1 MSYSFSYAIDLTEG
15 PEIWE
20 EVSKELEEVSKSF
33 QLQDFVRLK
42 QTHVA
47 PAKPRD
53 GYIYYAD
60 GTNWNPGSGEG
71 IYAYYNASWN
81 KL

>member
-1 MSYSFSYAIDLTEG
+1 MSYSFSYTIDLTEG

-20 EVSKELEEVSKSF
+20 EVSRELEEVSRSF

-42 QTHVA
+42 ETNVE
-47 PAKPRD
+47 PEKPRD
-53 GYIYYAD
+53 GHIYYAD

-71 IYAYYNASWN
+71 IYAYYNSSWN